1 MKTVSYTETFFK
13 FLFKSYYFKYTTELD
28 TMCFLHLQ
36 TYKTHVIHFPND
48 ESYKIK
54 VIPVRSSLL

>member
-36 TYKTHVIHFPND
+36 TYKTPLHFLDLGCYPF
-48 ESYKIK
+48 S
-54 VIPVRSSLL
+54 